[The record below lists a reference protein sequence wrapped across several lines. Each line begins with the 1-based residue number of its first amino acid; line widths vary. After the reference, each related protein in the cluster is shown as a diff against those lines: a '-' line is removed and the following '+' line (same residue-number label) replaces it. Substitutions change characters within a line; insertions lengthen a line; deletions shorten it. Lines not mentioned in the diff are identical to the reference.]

1 MDTENVEYRAPIL
14 RNLSL
19 IQNLS
24 PLKIQGCQNPTFP
37 KWMSHPQVNETW
49 EPEPELKPLCPY
61 LRGEDIFLWPENR
74 IYWCI
79 LNLPIHQTDPL
90 RSSHFDL
97 LRWLQK
103 QSWSLQLKRHPS
115 NAVELRCCLHRSV
128 GLPNTLQSHLQ
139 ESPPGVNT
147 MGWKEKLIFWT
158 KASAKFLPIIKIIP
172 SNLDF
177 RTPHKKNTKKKN
189 YYIYSCGLEDRICK
203 NLWVYRYQGTNA
215 LSVDWTCCTFTNWCC
230 TKLQSP
236 PSRGSPQHTT
246 EPSIRIAANALRLA
260 WICWTFPGENK
271 WLGGWTSLSE
281 LTAKSGTPKQ
291 MMRTHEKV
299 RFFVVRCC
307 RIISLLLRIES
318 QSQCWDSEPARFHWK
333 FLVTSEGISQLNQ
346 LKRVE
351 LGGSHC
357 PNYPFFTVIRLC

>member
-1 MDTENVEYRAPIL
+1 MAAKAKLVAAIETTSFKCCWT
-14 RNLSL
+14 SL
-19 IQNLS
+19 LS
-24 PLKIQGCQNPTFP
+24 PPFRGSPQHTTEPSSRIAAWGEHHGLKRETYFLNKGLCEISANHQNHSFQFGFQNPT
-37 KWMSHPQVNETW
+37 
-49 EPEPELKPLCPY
+49 
-61 LRGEDIFLWPENR
+61 
-74 IYWCI
+74 
-79 LNLPIHQTDPL
+79 
-90 RSSHFDL
+90 
-97 LRWLQK
+97 QK
-103 QSWSLQLKRHPS
+103 KH
-115 NAVELRCCLHRSV
+115 
-128 GLPNTLQSHLQ
+128 T
-139 ESPPGVNT
+139 
-147 MGWKEKLIFWT
+147 
-158 KASAKFLPIIKIIP
+158 
-172 SNLDF
+172 
-177 RTPHKKNTKKKN
+177 KKN
-189 YYIYSCGLEDRICK
+189 YYIYSCGLEDRICT